1 MDRIAH
7 LALADA
13 ALTKAENLAGDAE
26 TAAKGDARHKAE
38 PLAAVGALWASI
50 ARTHASIARV
60 TPEADDTTPGA

>member
-1 MDRIAH
+1 MDRIKH

-26 TAAKGDARHKAE
+26 KAVKGDARHKAE

-50 ARTHASIARV
+50 ARTHTAIAQAKTDT
-60 TPEADDTTPGA
+60 TPEA